1 MFVVTGGGR
10 GIGKALALA
19 LASRGKSVL
28 IIGRQ
33 KSPLIDV
40 SDSSDLIDYLVAD
53 VTTKKGRQCIIDHL
67 SDCGSLEGLIH
78 SAGII
83 DPIMPLEK
91 IDETAWQQLM
101 ATNVDAPLFLSQ
113 QLIRQLPQGRVL
125 HIGSGV
131 AYFPVTGWAAYC
143 VSKAALS
150 MLTRCWQLECSMPA
164 FASVMPGIIDT
175 DMMTTICQSK
185 HMHPDK
191 LNFFL
196 QLKQNNQ
203 MLSTE
208 TVALFL
214 CWLLL
219 DIDTSLYI
227 SKEWDIYDTSHHA
240 AWLPKTH
247 VVPNWE
253 ES

>member
-1 MFVVTGGGR
+1 MFVVTGGGS

-33 KSPLIDV
+33 KSRLLEV
-40 SDSSDLIDYLVAD
+40 SDRSDLIDFLVAD
-53 VTTKKGRQCIIDHL
+53 VTTKKGRQQIVDYL
-67 SDCGSLEGLIH
+67 RDAGPLEGLVH
-78 SAGII
+78 NAGVI
-83 DPIMPLEK
+83 DPIMSVEK
-91 IDETAWQQLM
+91 IEESAWQHVM
-101 ATNVDAPLFLSQ
+101 ATNVDAPLFLNQ
-113 QLIRQLPQGRVL
+113 QLIHQLPQGRVL

-131 AYFPVTGWAAYC
+131 AYFPVAGWAAYC

-185 HMHPDK
+185 QMHADK

-203 MLSTE
+203 LLSTE

-219 DIDTSLYI
+219 DIDTTLYR

-247 VVPNWE
+247 IVPPLE
-253 ES
+253 EV